1 MSFINNFNF
10 TMNSQTN
17 DVVQN
22 LNQLTITGNNN
33 KIRIKS
39 HIKKLTIFG
48 WNNTIDG
55 LYPSCLIENIYV
67 NGNSNMFNL
76 NRNCANV
83 YKSISGFGNQ
93 ILFSNVINNVINNVG
108 NNNSGISI
116 NTIINNNNVNNCVNN
131 QITYNDIFNALKQLQ
146 ENQERINKELKNE
159 LDERKNLITQ
169 IKNNIEI
176 LDNNNN
182 RNQIPS
188 TNQNSNRYAIPNI
201 NQNSNRYLN
210 QNINQNSNRYINPNI
225 NQNVNQR
232 VNNPNQNVNSNI
244 AQNSIHNSNV
254 LFNDKNLSDFD
265 KKKDNL
271 FLEMDQFQ
279 YKHIQKYDSRRET
292 ECAICIEEFK
302 RNDIIKEFYKCRHI
316 FHKDCLKSWLK
327 RSNVCPLCKHDLTED
342 INKMH

>member
-1 MSFINNFNF
+1 MIFINNLNF
-10 TMNSQTN
+10 PMNSQKHEII
-17 DVVQN
+17 QN
-22 LNQLTITGNNN
+22 INQLTITGNNN
-33 KIRIKS
+33 KIIIKS

-55 LYPSCLIENIYV
+55 LYPNCLIDNIYV
-67 NGNSNMFNL
+67 NGNSNMINL

-93 ILFSNVINNVINNVG
+93 ILFNNDINNVINQVG
-108 NNNSGISI
+108 NNNSGINI
-116 NTIINNNNVNNCVNN
+116 NTIVNNNANIEQFNTTNIQNCVNGP
-131 QITYNDIFNALKQLQ
+131 IDYNYLINAFKQLK
-146 ENQERINKELKNE
+146 ENQERINKELENE
-159 LDERKNLITQ
+159 LKERKNLITQ

-176 LDNNNN
+176 LDNNN

-188 TNQNSNRYAIPNI
+188 INQNSNRPAIPNI
-201 NQNSNRYLN
+201 NQN
-210 QNINQNSNRYINPNI
+210 NSNRYVNPNI
-225 NQNVNQR
+225 NQNFNQR
-232 VNNPNQNVNSNI
+232 VNNPNQNTNSNI
-244 AQNSIHNSNV
+244 AQNSVYNSNV

-292 ECAICIEEFK
+292 ECVICLEEFK

-327 RSNVCPLCKHDLTED
+327 RSNACPLCKHDLTED
-342 INKMH
+342 INKMQ